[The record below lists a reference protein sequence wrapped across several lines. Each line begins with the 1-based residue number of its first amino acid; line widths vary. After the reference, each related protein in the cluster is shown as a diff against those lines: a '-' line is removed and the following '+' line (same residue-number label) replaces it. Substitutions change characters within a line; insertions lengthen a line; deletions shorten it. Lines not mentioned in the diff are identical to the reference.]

1 VPVASDMSLLE
12 VIISIVSLPVS
23 FFLSR
28 YLEGY
33 LKKRGLT
40 VPDAHKAGLPQVAR
54 PGGPAIFAATIAG
67 AIAVYEFS
75 NSLQSVAFILVISAA
90 FIVGMIDDLK
100 SLSGP
105 IKVALLFVAP
115 IPILALHTYT
125 PLPPFPFS
133 GHLRLTDI
141 YPLLVLIAIPIT
153 ANAFNMID
161 IYNGLVSGFSVIAM
175 IPLILDFAL
184 TQQYVI
190 LALSLALTFSIL
202 GFYPFHR
209 FPSKVFPGDSGTLAI
224 GAAYGALAIIGHA
237 EIVAVVSLL
246 PSVLNSFFVI
256 SSVGGFIEH
265 KEMKKRP
272 VRLRNDMKLEASR
285 DRDAPVTLARMILA
299 DKPLTEPELA
309 RRILLLEAFSSILA
323 IVTLFLIL
331 VT

>member
-125 PLPPFPFS
+125 PLPPFPF
-133 GHLRLTDI
+133 
-141 YPLLVLIAIPIT
+141 P
-153 ANAFNMID
+153 
-161 IYNGLVSGFSVIAM
+161 VI
-175 IPLILDFAL
+175 
-184 TQQYVI
+184 
-190 LALSLALTFSIL
+190 
-202 GFYPFHR
+202 
-209 FPSKVFPGDSGTLAI
+209 
-224 GAAYGALAIIGHA
+224 
-237 EIVAVVSLL
+237 
-246 PSVLNSFFVI
+246 
-256 SSVGGFIEH
+256 
-265 KEMKKRP
+265 
-272 VRLRNDMKLEASR
+272 
-285 DRDAPVTLARMILA
+285 
-299 DKPLTEPELA
+299 
-309 RRILLLEAFSSILA
+309 
-323 IVTLFLIL
+323 
-331 VT
+331 

>member
-1 VPVASDMSLLE
+1 MLEIILSLL
-12 VIISIVSLPVS
+12 SLPVS
-23 FFLSR
+23 FFLSK
-28 YLEGY
+28 YLVNF
-33 LKKRGLT
+33 LKKRGRT
-40 VPDAHKAGLPQVAR
+40 VPDAHKIGTPQVAR
-54 PGGPAIFAATIAG
+54 PGGPAIYIASLVG
-67 AIAVYEFS
+67 VIAVLATTH
-75 NSLQSVAFILVISAA
+75 SLVSLAFLLTMTLAFLV
-90 FIVGMIDDLK
+90 GLLDDLK

-105 IKVALLFVAP
+105 LKVLLLFVAP
-115 IPILALHTYT
+115 LPILLMHTYT

-141 YPLLVLIAIPIT
+141 YPILVLLAIPVT

-161 IYNGLVSGFSVIAM
+161 IYNGLVSGFSMIAI

-184 TQQYVI
+184 TGQYVP

-209 FPSKVFPGDSGTLAI
+209 YPSKVFPGDSGTLAI

-237 EIVAVVSLL
+237 EIVAVIALL

-272 VRLRNDMKLEASR
+272 VKMRDDMKLEASR
-285 DRDAPVTLARMILA
+285 EKDAPVTLARMILA
-299 DKPLTEPELA
+299 DEPLTERQLA
-309 RRILLLEAFSSILA
+309 SRIILLEAFSSILA
-323 IVTLFLIL
+323 FITLLLIL